1 LGASVPIYNYLL
13 DKLEDFRD
21 ESDQDADLKV
31 AATLAI
37 NKLKDY
43 YPMTDGL
50 SYIVA
55 TSKLI
60 KALFIMP

>member
-31 AATLAI
+31 AAMLAI

-43 YPMTDGL
+43 YPMTDRL

-60 KALFIMP
+60 KALFVMP